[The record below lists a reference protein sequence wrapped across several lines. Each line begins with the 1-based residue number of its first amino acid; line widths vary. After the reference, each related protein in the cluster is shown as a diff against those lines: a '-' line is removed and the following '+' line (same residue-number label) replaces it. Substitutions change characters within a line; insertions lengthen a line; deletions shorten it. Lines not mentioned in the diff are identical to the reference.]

1 MVEQL
6 KAPMA
11 AQGTT
16 LKQYLKETLLPA
28 YTRVKAVHGDLDEKG
43 ASLVP
48 ICAMYR
54 LPPTPSESILHS
66 ARGCSRSMRYARRSN
81 G

>member
-54 LPPTPSESILHS
+54 LPPTPSESTLHS
-66 ARGCSRSMRYARRSN
+66 ARGYLRSMRYARRSN